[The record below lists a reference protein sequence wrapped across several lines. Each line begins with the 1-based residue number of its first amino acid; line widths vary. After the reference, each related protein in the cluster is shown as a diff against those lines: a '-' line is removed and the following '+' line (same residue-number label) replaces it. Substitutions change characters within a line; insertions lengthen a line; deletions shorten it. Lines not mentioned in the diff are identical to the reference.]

1 MINLLIKISFYSGVG
16 LFALYGVQLIYG
28 LIKKNNSICIKS
40 IRLLMNFGII
50 LTICCGTFMTFAIT
64 VRSPSQIAKT
74 EEQSLTNLRNWI
86 ITQELKIAIFL
97 IGIIGF
103 LGILSYLYR
112 RKFEQLS
119 NKEPIIKLVVVNYLI
134 VMSTLILT
142 YADTYKRLAV
152 EVGYYFK

>member
-1 MINLLIKISFYSGVG
+1 
-16 LFALYGVQLIYG
+16 
-28 LIKKNNSICIKS
+28 
-40 IRLLMNFGII
+40 
-50 LTICCGTFMTFAIT
+50 MTFAIT